1 MNTPEIISPKA
12 SNGVRPV
19 SDSVSGVTAW
29 IGNSSADDY
38 SSPIIDTDLLNRTV
52 AAWRA
57 GEALRKERERCKRFT
72 FGDQWS
78 DTVEFEGR
86 LVSEATYIRA
96 QGNLPMKNN
105 LIRRLVRNVLGV
117 FRNQWT
123 PPSCEA
129 RDAAEEPQARLMQEL
144 IYYNME
150 LNSLEE
156 MYARTLEEFLIS
168 GMVIHKKWY
177 GRRNGRCDCYTDSVS
192 PAVMLFDG
200 DMSDFRGWDI
210 GLIGELHDLTPDQVV
225 ATFGNGDPQREAWL
239 LRNVAVQDC
248 AMVTHELG
256 TPRITDFYKAAAGK
270 CRVIEVWTRRNVRR
284 WHCHD
289 TLDNDFYTVTDE
301 EYRARILAENR
312 RRRELGEPLIEV
324 YSDIDEE
331 WHYSFLSSAGY
342 VLAEGKSPYKHR
354 MHPYVF
360 KMYPFIDGEIH
371 SFVGDIIDQQKFT
384 NRLISLY
391 DWLIRSSAKGLLMFP
406 EGSLPDGV
414 DINDIAEEWTRF
426 NGVIVYRPLS
436 NAPAPQQIS
445 SVSKQ
450 AGIVELLDIQLKMM
464 EDISGVNGAL
474 QGKLDSSSIS
484 GTLYNQQTRNSLT
497 ALADILYSFNTFIIE
512 ATERD
517 VSNIA
522 QFYTRSKIEK
532 TVGHKT
538 GGVTLE
544 DTPLFGD
551 SAVQDFR
558 ISLKSV
564 LGNSEQ

>member
-1 MNTPEIISPKA
+1 MNAEKINTLLQADRSGISGQFIP
-12 SNGVRPV
+12 PV
-19 SDSVSGVTAW
+19 QDYELLERCVGAWQSG
-29 IGNSSADDY
+29 
-38 SSPIIDTDLLNRTV
+38 
-52 AAWRA
+52 AAFR
-57 GEALRKERERCKRFT
+57 RERDRCKRFT
-72 FGDQWS
+72 FGDQWG

-86 LVSEATYIRA
+86 LVSEAAYIRA

-105 LIRRLVRNVLGV
+105 LIRRIVRNVLGV

-123 PPSCEA
+123 VPRCEA
-129 RDAAEEPQARLMQEL
+129 RDSSEASQAVLMQEL
-144 IYYNME
+144 LNYNME
-150 LNSLEE
+150 LNCLEE
-156 MYARTLEEFLIS
+156 LYARTLEEFLIS
-168 GMVIHKKWY
+168 GMAVHKKWY
-177 GRRNGRCDCYTDSVS
+177 GRRRGTCDCFTDCIS

-200 DMSDFRGWDI
+200 DMGDVRGWDLN
-210 GLIGELHDLTPDQVV
+210 LIGELHDLSRDQIL
-225 ATFGNGDPQREAWL
+225 AAFGNGDPRREAWL
-239 LRNVAVQDC
+239 IRNVIVPGGT
-248 AMVTHELG
+248 MMTHELG
-256 TPRITDFYKAAAGK
+256 TPRTTDFFKAAPGK
-270 CRVIEVWTRRNVRR
+270 CRVVEVWTLRNVRR

-289 TLDNDFYTVTDE
+289 TADNSCYIVDDE
-301 EYRARILAENR
+301 DYVKNILPEMQRRAGCNEDI
-312 RRRELGEPLIEV
+312 IEV
-324 YSDIDEE
+324 RPEITEE
-331 WHYSFLSSAGY
+331 WYYSFLSASGY
-342 VLAEGKSPYKHR
+342 ILAEGKSPYKHR
-354 MHPYVF
+354 LHPYVF

-406 EGSLPDGV
+406 EGSLPEGV

-426 NGVIVYRPLS
+426 NGVIVYRPMD
-436 NAPAPQQIS
+436 NVPAPQQIS

-474 QGKLDSSSIS
+474 QGKLDNYSIS

-497 ALADILYSFNTFIIE
+497 SLADILHSFNTFIVE

-532 TVGHKT
+532 TVGRKT
-538 GGVTLE
+538 GGITLE

-558 ISLKSV
+558 VSM
-564 LGNSEQ
+564 NSALDNGAK